1 MEDSIKIRSKEEF
14 LTFLEALVKDFND
27 SKSNWPNR
35 SLESYLGAMASWVDD
50 MEGYYEN
57 MGILKEVNFEEVNW
71 QVFSDILLA
80 ARVYE

>member
-1 MEDSIKIRSKEEF
+1 MKGNIKIRNKEDF
-14 LTFLEALVKDFND
+14 LNFLDALLKDLND
-27 SKSNWPNR
+27 PTSNWPNG

-57 MGILKEVNFEEVNW
+57 MGILKEVNLTEVNW
-71 QVFSDILLA
+71 QVFSDILSA